1 MARSLAKAA
10 LLEGMEVRVASPP
23 DYTFTTKELSALQ
36 AFADAAGRGGTVQLT
51 DDPAQAAKGAAALY
65 TDVWTSMGQE
75 EERAQRLAAF
85 AGFTIDEPLVDLAEP
100 DAVVLHCL
108 PAHRG
113 EEITD
118 EVLEGPRSV
127 VWRQAAH
134 RRTAMRGILP
144 GPCGENGER
153 AGRPAQPR
161 RLTKN
166 QRQHR
171 ITKLLEGQ
179 PVTSQA
185 QLVALLAEQGVD
197 ATQTTVSRDLDD
209 LGAVKVRLPGGDT
222 AYALPELPVHQI
234 APEDH
239 LRRVL
244 GEWVVEVAHS
254 GNLVVLRT
262 PPGSAHVVG
271 SALDRSG
278 LEEVVGTVA
287 GDDTVL
293 VVVAEEVGGLAMAER
308 LRDVA
313 GIAAA
318 QKIALNGKE
327 ED

>member
-1 MARSLAKAA
+1 MS
-10 LLEGMEVRVASPP
+10 GHV
-23 DYTFTTKELSALQ
+23 
-36 AFADAAGRGGTVQLT
+36 
-51 DDPAQAAKGAAALY
+51 
-65 TDVWTSMGQE
+65 
-75 EERAQRLAAF
+75 
-85 AGFTIDEPLVDLAEP
+85 
-100 DAVVLHCL
+100 
-108 PAHRG
+108 
-113 EEITD
+113 
-118 EVLEGPRSV
+118 
-127 VWRQAAH
+127 
-134 RRTAMRGILP
+134 P
-144 GPCGENGER
+144 G
-153 AGRPAQPR
+153 

-171 ITKLLEGQ
+171 ITKLLEDQ

-185 QLVALLAEQGVD
+185 QLVALLADQGVE

-209 LGAVKVRLPGGDT
+209 LGAIKVRLPGGET

-254 GNLVVLRT
+254 ANIVVLRT

-271 SALDRSG
+271 SALDRSS
-278 LEEVVGTVA
+278 LEQVVGTVA

-293 VVVAEEVGGLAMAER
+293 VVVDERIGGDVMAAR

-313 GIAAA
+313 GIAAPNR
-318 QKIALNGKE
+318 IALNGKD